1 MTSVF
6 KFCKDRFRLLAT
18 VLIMMSYVLSVL
30 TFFLQCFHI
39 ESMCCFAPCLSWIY
53 WHGCVASVPDIFF
66 AVSYLVC
73 DTETVLQPWH
83 KIKLSSLSGFIREN
97 LFAMYILATGLW
109 FFFLWKS
116 FFFFSSPFYIKVK
129 PALCAIFS
137 VQHYYRFFWTN
148 WRIHC
153 WVCPVL
159 RHCSWKLCVSTCS
172 LPGMVLWHKTLIFT
186 WL

>member
-116 FFFFSSPFYIKVK
+116 FFFLISFLYQGKASFVCNILCAALLQVFLNKLENSLLSLSSPQTLFVET
-129 PALCAIFS
+129 LC
-137 VQHYYRFFWTN
+137 QHLL
-148 WRIHC
+148 IA
-153 WVCPVL
+153 
-159 RHCSWKLCVSTCS
+159 
-172 LPGMVLWHKTLIFT
+172 WHGFMT
-186 WL
+186 